1 MTEASE
7 VVCAWCSGPASTSGE
22 TVSHGICVD
31 CAIKFLRKLPKD
43 YLASVAEPDGTVILF
58 EGRRMDIHT
67 GEAC

>member
-1 MTEASE
+1 M
-7 VVCAWCSGPASTSGE
+7 
-22 TVSHGICVD
+22 D

-58 EGRRMDIHT
+58 EGRRMDINT